1 MNDIAISS
9 WSKYLKICILTLI
22 FTFCSVTLKAQ
33 TGKPFIF
40 HGSKSDPGFISS
52 VTNLP
57 HGKFAYVFS
66 GIYFFKI
73 IISDTNGNELLSRK
87 FSGAD
92 LQSLKII
99 YHKSFIYGLTTSYID
114 GDSMLSKASLVLFK
128 LDTCLN
134 LVTSK
139 LVYNK
144 NPDAKFN
151 MNIQPNNWNEIGIND
166 KEEFFFTLVNI
177 IKPRTECINRNNLVL
192 FDSLLNIKF
201 LPYYYALETKQSAF
215 KNNRYQ
221 MVGCYYQISKMD
233 TLTASLKPFY
243 SEFNPISEELNM
255 WVVEQFND
263 SICGYLSSLFY
274 PDKNQMYANVYGIT
288 AGLGGFYSHGVL
300 NYEVLELST
309 YSMLSDSSFSVIVNQ
324 IIPDWPS
331 PKKFVIIDE
340 SMVKNN
346 INYSVAKV
354 KVRCYNEN
362 NVQLAEQKIY
372 GWGNLKNGLDDT
384 FSIVNVG
391 TLPLSNNK
399 LFVYGLTYDN
409 QFNDR
414 PFYYVLD
421 SQLNFARKK
430 IDTSIYHCGRT
441 RVLPEA
447 FILPKDTF
455 FLTNDMFKEAKMTI
469 HNIKLGK
476 INYTAGLPFEK
487 PIQLKKSNRLL
498 IKYLPNNNVECN
510 LLGANSSF
518 QYKVYD
524 MSGKVVYSGN
534 SYDNTVTL
542 KQSDYIPGIYIL
554 SITKNNENYSEK
566 IQIR

>member
-9 WSKYLKICILTLI
+9 LSKYLKICILTLI
-22 FTFCSVTLKAQ
+22 FTLCSLTLKAQ
-33 TGKPFIF
+33 TGKSFVF
-40 HGSKSDPGFISS
+40 HGSKSKPGIISS

-57 HGKFAYVFS
+57 NGKFAYVFS

-87 FSGAD
+87 FSGAE
-92 LQSLKII
+92 LSFLKII
-99 YHKSFIYGLTTSYID
+99 YHKGYIYGLTTSYID
-114 GDSMLSKASLVLFK
+114 GDSTLRKASLVLFK

-134 LVTSK
+134 LAASK
-139 LVYNK
+139 LVYNR
-144 NPDAKFN
+144 NPDAQFS
-151 MNIQPNNWNEIGIND
+151 MYLQPNNWNEIGIND
-166 KEEFFFTLVNI
+166 KEEFFFTLVNLHR
-177 IKPRTECINRNNLVL
+177 PRTESTNRNNLIL
-192 FDSLLNIKF
+192 FDSLLNIRF

-215 KNNRYQ
+215 RNKRYQ
-221 MVGCYYQISKMD
+221 MTGFYYQVSNID
-233 TLTASLKPFY
+233 TLNQYLKPFY
-243 SEFNPISEELNM
+243 SEFNPNSEELNM

-288 AGLGGFYSHGVL
+288 AGLGGFYSHGIL
-300 NYEVLELST
+300 NYEISESST
-309 YSMLSDSSFSVIVNQ
+309 YSILSDSSFSVSVNQ

-331 PKKFVIIDE
+331 KKKFVIIDE
-340 SMVKNN
+340 SNLKNN
-346 INYSVAKV
+346 INYSIAKV
-354 KVRCYNEN
+354 KVRSYNEN
-362 NVQLAEQKIY
+362 NVQIAEQKIY

-384 FSIVNVG
+384 FSIVTVG

-399 LFVYGLTYDN
+399 LFIYGLTYGN
-409 QFNDR
+409 QFGDR
-414 PFYYVLD
+414 PFYYVID
-421 SQLNFARKK
+421 SQLNFAKKK

-441 RVLPEA
+441 R
-447 FILPKDTF
+447 ILPAAVIVTKDTF

-476 INYTAGLPFEK
+476 INYTASLPFEK
-487 PIQLKKSNRLL
+487 PLELKKSNRLL
-498 IKYLPNNNVECN
+498 IKYLPNNNVTCN
-510 LLGANSSF
+510 LLGTNSSF

-524 MSGKVVYSGN
+524 MSGKLVYSGN

-542 KQSDYIPGIYIL
+542 KQSDYIPGVYIL